1 MARVRVGVDGRSLRA
16 PLAGIGRYT
25 LGLVRA
31 LAGAGVEVRV
41 MMAPRV
47 SCRHPCYPAV

>member
-1 MARVRVGVDGRSLRA
+1 MRVGVDGRSLRA

-31 LAGAGVEVRV
+31 LARAGVEVR
-41 MMAPRV
+41 
-47 SCRHPCYPAV
+47 